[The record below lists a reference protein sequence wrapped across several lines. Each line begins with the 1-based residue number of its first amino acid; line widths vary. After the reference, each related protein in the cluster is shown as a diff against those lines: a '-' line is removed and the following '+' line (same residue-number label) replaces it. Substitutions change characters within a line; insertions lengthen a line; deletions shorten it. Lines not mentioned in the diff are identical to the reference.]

1 MISRRTYFW
10 SALALATLLFFGLNI
25 FVDNF
30 FTDTRLDLTQT
41 GQYTLAAGTRAII
54 AKLPEPV
61 TLRFYFSKK
70 NSANYPATAAYA
82 KRVRDLLGEYASLS
96 HGKIILEDIDPEPFT
111 PEEDEAGASG
121 IKPAQTQNGEA
132 IYFGLEGVNSLDDKE
147 ALPYFA
153 LEREPY
159 LEYDL
164 TSMLYQ
170 LSHPEKPK
178 LAVLTSL
185 PFANAPATPGQP
197 MAIYA
202 QLQRDYAVTMLSPDA
217 TGIPAGTNVM
227 LIAHP
232 ENVNISLLRQIEI
245 WALHG
250 GKIVLFVDPMSELAR
265 QLNSPDVPP
274 SSDFVPLLK
283 GWGVQYSPQ
292 DVVLDRQLAQRIR
305 GPSPAQPS
313 IAYPLWLH
321 LTPDNFAQRDP
332 VTASLQGLNLAS
344 VGSLTP
350 IKGAT
355 TKFEPLLT
363 SSNQASLFGRDMVMA
378 MADPGAMMGVVTPTG
393 KPFTLAARI
402 TGRAVFPGVG
412 QGNVNII
419 VVADTDLFDD
429 RFWLRSEGPASEP
442 FADNEGLVLNAVENL
457 SGSDDLIS
465 LRMRGN
471 TEHPFTVV
479 RAMQTEAELKF
490 RETLESLQARLA
502 ASEQEIAQL
511 QQGGSGT
518 ATALSPQQTA
528 EIERI
533 RREIGGTRA
542 QLRDVQH
549 NLRGDIDRLGT
560 ILAFINIL
568 LMPLLV
574 AGFAIVFGLIRR
586 RRARGGPDI
595 ISAKGAPENMSARG
609 A

>member
-1 MISRRTYFW
+1 MISRRTYVS
-10 SALALATLLFFGLNI
+10 SALALAVLLFFGLNI

-30 FTDTRLDLTQT
+30 FTDAKLDLTQT

-61 TLRFYFSKK
+61 TLRFFFPKK
-70 NSANYPATAAYA
+70 NSANFPATAAYA

-96 HGKIILEDIDPEPFT
+96 NGKIILEDVDPEPFT

-121 IKPAQTQNGEA
+121 IRPLQTEGGDS
-132 IYFGLEGVNSLDDKE
+132 IYFGLEGSNSLDDKE
-147 ALPYFA
+147 AIPYFA
-153 LEREPY
+153 VEREPY

-185 PFANAPATPGQP
+185 PFASAPNTGQP
-197 MAIYA
+197 MGVYA
-202 QLQRDYAVTMLSPDA
+202 QLQRDYAVTMLNPDA
-217 TGIPAGTNVM
+217 TSIPAGTNLM

-232 ENVNISLLRQIEI
+232 ENVSVSLLRQIEI

-250 GKIVLFVDPMSELAR
+250 GKIVLFIDPMSELAR
-265 QLNSPDVPP
+265 QMNSPDAPP

-305 GPSPAQPS
+305 ADANSPNGVM
-313 IAYPLWLH
+313 YPLWLH
-321 LTPDNFAQRDP
+321 LSQDNFSQRDP
-332 VTASLQGLNLAS
+332 VTASLQSLNLAS
-344 VGSLTP
+344 VGALTQV
-350 IKGAT
+350 KGAT

-363 SSNQASLFGRDMVMA
+363 SSTQASLLSRDIVMA
-378 MADPGAMMGVVTPTG
+378 VTDPSALMQMVEPSG
-393 KPFTLAARI
+393 KPFTIAGRI
-402 TGRAVFPGVG
+402 TGKADFPGVG
-412 QGNVNII
+412 SGNINVI
-419 VVADTDLFDD
+419 VMADTDIFDD
-429 RFWLRSEGPASEP
+429 RFWLRSDGPVTQP
-442 FADNEGLVLNAVENL
+442 FADNEGFVLNAVENL

-479 RAMQTEAELKF
+479 RALQAAADLKF
-490 RETLESLQARLA
+490 RETLASLQARLT

-511 QQGGSGT
+511 QQGGGGN

-528 EIERI
+528 EIERV
-533 RREIGGTRA
+533 RREIAGTRG

-549 NLRGDIDRLGT
+549 NLRADIDRLGT
-560 ILAFINIL
+560 VLAFINIL

-574 AGFAIVFGLIRR
+574 ACFAIVFGLIRR
-586 RRARGGPDI
+586 RRARG
-595 ISAKGAPENMSARG
+595 APENAGSQGAAEMTSARG